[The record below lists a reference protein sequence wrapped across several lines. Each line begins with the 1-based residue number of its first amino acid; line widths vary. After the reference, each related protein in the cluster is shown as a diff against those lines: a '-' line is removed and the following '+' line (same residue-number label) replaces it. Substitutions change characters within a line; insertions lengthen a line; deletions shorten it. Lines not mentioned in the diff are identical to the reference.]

1 MVCLLVPPT
10 RPSDLE
16 EQYEA
21 RVIRQRRRELWAD
34 KLVFWG
40 GQTWELTGRGRRL
53 PNPLSLTW
61 HSFWTS
67 ATWRAD
73 AWYHLCNHHVQLSLL
88 FADRLGPYGHLGHK
102 VTPPDL
108 S

>member
-1 MVCLLVPPT
+1 
-10 RPSDLE
+10 
-16 EQYEA
+16 
-21 RVIRQRRRELWAD
+21 
-34 KLVFWG
+34 VFWG

-53 PNPLSLTW
+53 PNPLALTW
-61 HSFWTS
+61 HSFWRS

-102 VTPPDL
+102 VRDTSYRPYDTYTHCEDATH